1 MIKARMTGAKTGVIE
16 PAPGAYVKVR
26 FDKRD

>member
-1 MIKARMTGAKTGVIE
+1 MVPAREPGATLGPVE

-26 FDKRD
+26 FDQS